1 MKALKSFLLGLVGS
15 CALAVGAELPIIK
28 EVRYDGLNYISPL
41 IANEI
46 AKVQIGKTLDIQRIN
61 QSILDFYKQGYFKD
75 IWATEEDGILVFHF
89 VEKPVIASLIISGY
103 GAGKDQ
109 AVINKEI
116 GLKKGD
122 VYDEMKINATKKRI
136 IEMLEKQGR
145 YDTIIESKIEEISQN
160 ALKVTLEINQGE
172 EIIIRKAN
180 YYGRKNLKISRIE
193 ASTANKERDFLGW
206 MWGFNSGKLQ
216 INEIET
222 DSLRIQDLYLQ
233 KGYLDAKVSQ
243 PFLRTDFT
251 IYDAE
256 LDYYIE
262 EGKPYKVSGIDIV
275 QEEMV
280 IDDEELYS
288 AIKTK
293 QKKVFNISTMRKD
306 AETLKYKVGDLGYA
320 FARVTPDL
328 DKDVEKSEVR
338 IVYYIQPGK
347 KVKVNDVII
356 SGNSKTLDR
365 VIRRNILLAP
375 GDEYNMTKITRSK
388 NSIMRSGGFDDIQ
401 IEEKRIDEE
410 NIDLLVKVKEA
421 KTGEFSFGV
430 GYGSYDGIM
439 GSASIKDR
447 NIFGTGLT
455 AGIYLDKSQIS
466 TSYRFNI
473 YNPAVLDSNYS
484 LSTDVYQ
491 SQYDN
496 FDYKEKTRGFSLV
509 GGRRI
514 TDTLE
519 TTLGYMY
526 QQSELSS
533 FSNSFYLNYYRG
545 KYTKSSIIPG
555 VYYDNTDSYFFP
567 KNGWKAN
574 ASLEYAGVGGDAE
587 FLKYFG
593 NLYFFKNLEDLIDV
607 DLTFRFRSKL
617 GYIQDN
623 GYVPLNERFYL
634 GGINSLRGYQTN
646 SISPRDRF
654 GTRIGANKTSYSSV
668 ELSYGLFETV
678 PMRLSVFYDYGMLGK
693 NDITQ
698 IRRSSTGIALEW
710 ISPIGAITFI
720 IPKALDNKPGD
731 NTSSFEFTMGQ
742 RF

>member
-1 MKALKSFLLGLVGS
+1 MKALKLFLLGLVGS

-75 IWATEEDGILVFHF
+75 IWVTEEDGILVFHF

-180 YYGRKNLKISRIE
+180 YYGRENLKVSRIE

-206 MWGFNSGKLQ
+206 MWGFNNGKLQ

-251 IYDAE
+251 TYDAE

-262 EGKPYKVSGIDIV
+262 EGKPYRVSGIDIV

-338 IVYYIQPGK
+338 IIYYIQPGK

-496 FDYKEKTRGFSLV
+496 FDYKEKTRGFSLI

-574 ASLEYAGVGGDAE
+574 ASLEYAGIGGDAE

-593 NLYFFKNLEDLIDV
+593 NLYFFKNLEDLIDI

-617 GYIQDN
+617 GYIQDR

-678 PMRLSVFYDYGMLGK
+678 PMRLSVFYDYGMLGR

-698 IRRSSTGIALEW
+698 IRRSSTGVALEW

>member
-15 CALAVGAELPIIK
+15 CALVVGAELPIIK

-46 AKVQIGKTLDIQRIN
+46 AKVQIGKTLDVQRIN

-75 IWATEEDGILVFHF
+75 IWATEEGGILVFHF

-109 AVINKEI
+109 TVINKEI

-136 IEMLEKQGR
+136 IEMFEKQGR

-180 YYGRKNLKISRIE
+180 YYGRENLKVSRIE

-251 IYDAE
+251 TYDAE

-262 EGKPYKVSGIDIV
+262 EGKPYKVSSIDIV

-280 IDDEELYS
+280 IDDEDLYS

-607 DLTFRFRSKL
+607 DLTFRFRSRL

-654 GTRIGANKTSYSSV
+654 GTRIGANKTSYSSA

>member
-1 MKALKSFLLGLVGS
+1 MKALRLFLLGLVGS
-15 CALAVGAELPIIK
+15 YTLAVGAELPIIK
-28 EVRYDGLNYISPL
+28 EVRYEGLNYISPL

-46 AKVQIGKTLDIQRIN
+46 ANVQIGKMLDIQRIN

-75 IWATEEDGILVFHF
+75 IWTTEEEGVLVFHF
-89 VEKPVIASLIISGY
+89 VEKPVIASLVISGY
-103 GAGKDQ
+103 GAGKEQ

-122 VYDEMKINATKKRI
+122 VYDEIKINATKKRI
-136 IEMLEKQGR
+136 IEILEKQGR
-145 YDTIIESKIEEISQN
+145 YDTVVESKVEEISQN

-180 YYGRKNLKISRIE
+180 YYGRENLKVSRIE
-193 ASTANKERDFLGW
+193 ALTANKEREFLGW

-233 KGYLDAKVSQ
+233 KGYLDAKVSP

-251 IYDAE
+251 TYNAE

-280 IDDEELYS
+280 IDDKELYDV
-288 AIKTK
+288 IKTK
-293 QKKVFNISTMRKD
+293 QKRVFNISTMRKD
-306 AETLKYKVGDLGYA
+306 AEALRYKIGDLGYA
-320 FARVTPDL
+320 FVRVTPDL
-328 DKDVEKSEVR
+328 DKDAEKSQVR

-347 KVKVNDVII
+347 KVTVNDVII

-388 NSIMRSGGFDDIQ
+388 NSIMRSGGFDDIEIQ
-401 IEEKRIDEE
+401 ERRIDEE
-410 NIDLLVKVKEA
+410 SIDLLVKVKEA

-439 GSASIKDR
+439 GNASIKDR

-455 AGIYLDKSQIS
+455 AGVYLDKSQIS
-466 TSYRFNI
+466 TSYRLNI

-484 LSTDVYQ
+484 LSTDIYQ

-496 FDYKEKTRGFSLV
+496 FDYQEKTRGFSFV

-533 FSNSFYLNYYRG
+533 FVNPFYLRYYRG

-555 VYYDNTDSYFFP
+555 VYYDSTDSYFFP

-593 NLYFFKNLEDLIDV
+593 TLYFFKSLEDWIDL
-607 DLTFRFRSKL
+607 DLTFRLRSKL
-617 GYIQDN
+617 GYIEDA

-646 SISPRDRF
+646 SISPRDEF
-654 GTRIGANKTSYSSV
+654 GTRIGGNKTSYSSV

-678 PMRLSVFYDYGMLGK
+678 PMRLSAFYDYGMLGK

-698 IRRSSTGIALEW
+698 IRRSSAGVALEW

-720 IPKALDNKPGD
+720 IPKAIDNKPGD
-731 NTSSFEFTMGQ
+731 NISSFEFTMGQ

>member
-1 MKALKSFLLGLVGS
+1 
-15 CALAVGAELPIIK
+15 
-28 EVRYDGLNYISPL
+28 
-41 IANEI
+41 
-46 AKVQIGKTLDIQRIN
+46 
-61 QSILDFYKQGYFKD
+61 
-75 IWATEEDGILVFHF
+75 
-89 VEKPVIASLIISGY
+89 
-103 GAGKDQ
+103 
-109 AVINKEI
+109 
-116 GLKKGD
+116 
-122 VYDEMKINATKKRI
+122 
-136 IEMLEKQGR
+136 
-145 YDTIIESKIEEISQN
+145 
-160 ALKVTLEINQGE
+160 
-172 EIIIRKAN
+172 
-180 YYGRKNLKISRIE
+180 
-193 ASTANKERDFLGW
+193 
-206 MWGFNSGKLQ
+206 
-216 INEIET
+216 
-222 DSLRIQDLYLQ
+222 
-233 KGYLDAKVSQ
+233 
-243 PFLRTDFT
+243 
-251 IYDAE
+251 
-256 LDYYIE
+256 
-262 EGKPYKVSGIDIV
+262 
-275 QEEMV
+275 
-280 IDDEELYS
+280 
-288 AIKTK
+288 
-293 QKKVFNISTMRKD
+293 MRKD

-375 GDEYNMTKITRSK
+375 GDQYNMTKITRSK

-634 GGINSLRGYQTN
+634 GG
-646 SISPRDRF
+646 
-654 GTRIGANKTSYSSV
+654 
-668 ELSYGLFETV
+668 
-678 PMRLSVFYDYGMLGK
+678 
-693 NDITQ
+693 
-698 IRRSSTGIALEW
+698 
-710 ISPIGAITFI
+710 
-720 IPKALDNKPGD
+720 
-731 NTSSFEFTMGQ
+731 
-742 RF
+742 